1 MGTASAGV
9 DPIAMKSTIAVWQR
23 NTPAKRLRDIRPS
36 DCGLTGGI
44 VARMRCESGKGVE
57 SRAVN
62 KPLFSILLSFAVFP
76 GAEAESAPEPH
87 RISLE
92 ELKDKIAG
100 GWAGQTIGVTYG
112 GPTEFRYNGT
122 MIQPYEPIP
131 WYDGYLL
138 ETFQKIPG
146 LYDDIYMD
154 FTFVEVLEEKG
165 LDAQASDFADAFAHR
180 DYLLWHANQMA
191 RYNVLQGKGPPASGH
206 WRNNPEAD
214 SIDFQIEADFAGL
227 MSPGM
232 PNAASEI
239 SDRVGHIMNHGDGY
253 YGGVYVAA
261 MYALAFVEPDVGA
274 VVAKALETIPPES
287 DFRKTIEDVIR
298 WHRQYPDDWRETWF
312 EIEKKW
318 SEDIGSPV
326 GVFRAFN
333 IDAKL
338 NAAYVVMGLLYGGGD
353 FQKTLDVSTRAGQDS
368 DCNPSSAAGILGVI
382 LGYEEIPSTWKAGLP
397 SIEALDFPYT
407 KTSLREVYELSYRHA
422 LQSIERRGG
431 RVSETEVEIP
441 VEAPKV
447 VPLER
452 NFEGHYPVAELV
464 LERDVR
470 DETTFTFDG
479 IGFAAF
485 GQARSV
491 DGKDHVMEAEL
502 YIDGALVESF
512 RLPTRESARRFIPVY
527 RYELAPGRHEAR
539 VRIANP
545 SDAHHLRLDYVI
557 VYGPR

>member
-1 MGTASAGV
+1 MNRKTLLLLLALTAAHG
-9 DPIAMKSTIAVWQR
+9 AAAQT
-23 NTPAKRLRDIRPS
+23 KRL
-36 DCGLTGGI
+36 
-44 VARMRCESGKGVE
+44 
-57 SRAVN
+57 
-62 KPLFSILLSFAVFP
+62 
-76 GAEAESAPEPH
+76 
-87 RISLE
+87 SLE
-92 ELKDKIAG
+92 KLRDKISG
-100 GWAGQTIGVTYG
+100 GWAGQTIGVTFG

-154 FTFVEVLEEKG
+154 LTFVEVLEEKG
-165 LDAQASDFADAFAHR
+165 LDAKASDFAEAFAHR

-232 PNAASEI
+232 PNGAAEI

-261 MYALAFVEPDVGA
+261 MYALAFVTDDVGE
-274 VVAKALETIPPES
+274 VVARALGTIPRES
-287 DFRKTIEDVIR
+287 TFRQAIEDVIR

-353 FQKTLDVSTRAGQDS
+353 FGRTLDVSTRAGQDS
-368 DCNPSSAAGILGVI
+368 DCNPSTAAGILGVI
-382 LGYEEIPSTWKAGLP
+382 LGYEGIPAPWKAGLAA
-397 SIEALDFPYT
+397 IEPLDFPYT
-407 KTSLREVYELSYRHA
+407 RTSLQEAYDLSYRHA
-422 LQSIERRGG
+422 LQWIERRGG
-431 RVSETEVEIP
+431 RVGEREAEIP
-441 VEAPKV
+441 LEEPKT

-452 NFEGHYPVAELV
+452 NFDGHYPVEEIV
-464 LERDVR
+464 LGREVR
-470 DETTFTFDG
+470 EETTFGFEG
-479 IGFAAF
+479 IGFAAA
-485 GQARSV
+485 GEARSR
-491 DGKDHVMEAEL
+491 DGKDHVLEAEL
-502 YIDGALVESF
+502 YVDGALVERF
-512 RLPTRESARRFIPVY
+512 DLPTNQSARRFIPVY
-527 RYELAPGRHEAR
+527 RYELQPGHHEAR

-545 SDAHHLRLDYVI
+545 SDAALLWLDYVI
-557 VYGPR
+557 IYGAR

>member
-1 MGTASAGV
+1 VRKPPLLLFLGCA
-9 DPIAMKSTIAVWQR
+9 IA
-23 NTPAKRLRDIRPS
+23 
-36 DCGLTGGI
+36 
-44 VARMRCESGKGVE
+44 
-57 SRAVN
+57 
-62 KPLFSILLSFAVFP
+62 
-76 GAEAESAPEPH
+76 AEAGAQTT
-87 RISLE
+87 RLSLE
-92 ELKDKIAG
+92 RLKQKIAG
-100 GWAGQTIGVTYG
+100 GWAGQTIGVTFG

-154 FTFVEVLEEKG
+154 LTFVEVLEEKG
-165 LDAQASDFADAFAHR
+165 LDAKASDFAGAFAHR

-191 RYNVLQGKGPPASGH
+191 RYNVLQGIEPPASGH

-227 MSPGM
+227 MNPGM
-232 PNAASEI
+232 PNGAAEI

-261 MYALAFVEPDVGA
+261 MYALAFVNDDVA
-274 VVAKALETIPPES
+274 EVVERALETIPRES
-287 DFRKTIEDVIR
+287 TFRQTIEDVIR

-318 SEDIGSPV
+318 SEDIGSPI

-338 NAAYVVMGLLYGGGD
+338 NAAYVVMGLLYGDGD
-353 FQKTLDVSTRAGQDS
+353 FGKTLEVSTRAGQDS

-382 LGYEEIPSTWKAGLP
+382 LGYEGIPVHWKAGLAAV
-397 SIEALDFPYT
+397 ETLDFPYT
-407 KTSLREVYELSYRHA
+407 RTSLREAYDLSYRHA

-431 RVSETEVEIP
+431 EVGEREVVIP
-441 VEAPKV
+441 VERPKP

-452 NFEGHYPVAELV
+452 NFEGHYPTEEIV
-464 LERDVR
+464 LGRKVE
-470 DETTFTFDG
+470 DETTFTFEG
-479 IGFAAF
+479 IGFAAA
-485 GQARSV
+485 GEARSI
-491 DGKDHVMEAEL
+491 DGKDHVLKAEL
-502 YIDGALVESF
+502 FIDGVLAERF
-512 RLPTRESARRFIPVY
+512 DLPTNQTARRFIPVY
-527 RYELAPGRHEAR
+527 RYELAPGRHQAR
-539 VRIANP
+539 VSIANP
-545 SDAHHLRLDYVI
+545 SDAAHLWLDYVI
-557 VYGPR
+557 VYGPQ

>member
-1 MGTASAGV
+1 VKTEAF
-9 DPIAMKSTIAVWQR
+9 
-23 NTPAKRLRDIRPS
+23 L
-36 DCGLTGGI
+36 I
-44 VARMRCESGKGVE
+44 VVA
-57 SRAVN
+57 
-62 KPLFSILLSFAVFP
+62 FA
-76 GAEAESAPEPH
+76 AEAAGETH
-87 RISLE
+87 RLSLAK
-92 ELKDKIAG
+92 LKDKIAG

-131 WYDGYLL
+131 WHDDYLL
-138 ETFQKIPG
+138 ETFRKIPG

-154 FTFVEVLEEKG
+154 LTFVEVLEEKG
-165 LDAQASDFADAFAHR
+165 LDARASDFADGFARR

-191 RYNVLQGKGPPASGH
+191 RYNVLQGKGPPESGH

-232 PNAASEI
+232 PNAAAEV
-239 SDRVGHIMNHGDGY
+239 SDRVGHVMNHGDGF

-261 MYALAFVEPDVGA
+261 MYALAFVEPDVGK
-274 VVAKALETIPPES
+274 VVVKALETIPRES
-287 DFRKTIEDVIR
+287 TFRQTIEDVIR
-298 WHRQYPDDWRETWF
+298 WHREYPDDWRETWF

-353 FQKTLDVSTRAGQDS
+353 FGKTLEVSTRAGQDS
-368 DCNPSSAAGILGVI
+368 DCNPSSAAGVLGVI
-382 LGYEEIPSTWKAGLP
+382 LGYESIPAPWNAGLP

-407 KTSLREVYELSYRHA
+407 RTSLREAYDLSYRHA
-422 LQSIERRGG
+422 LQSIARRGG
-431 RVSETEVEIP
+431 KVGEIDVEIP
-441 VEAPKV
+441 AEEPKV

-452 NFEGHYPVAELV
+452 NFEGHYPVAEII
-464 LERDVR
+464 LEREVR
-470 DETTFTFDG
+470 DETTFSFDG
-479 IGFAAF
+479 IGFAAA
-485 GQARSV
+485 GEAKSE

-502 YIDGALVESF
+502 YVDGALIERF
-512 RLPTRESARRFIPVY
+512 NLPTRESARRFIPVY
-527 RYELAPGRHEAR
+527 RYALPPGRHEAR

-545 SDAHHLRLDYVI
+545 SEAAHLRLDYVI
-557 VYGPR
+557 VYGAR

>member
-1 MGTASAGV
+1 MKKGALLIL
-9 DPIAMKSTIAVWQR
+9 IA
-23 NTPAKRLRDIRPS
+23 
-36 DCGLTGGI
+36 
-44 VARMRCESGKGVE
+44 
-57 SRAVN
+57 
-62 KPLFSILLSFAVFP
+62 FA
-76 GAEAESAPEPH
+76 AEAAGETH
-87 RISLE
+87 RLSLVK
-92 ELKDKIAG
+92 LKDKIAG

-138 ETFQKIPG
+138 ETFRKIPG

-154 FTFVEVLEEKG
+154 LTFVEVLDEKG
-165 LDAQASDFADAFAHR
+165 LDARASDFADAFARR

-191 RYNVLQGKGPPASGH
+191 RYNVLSGKGPPESGH

-232 PNAASEI
+232 PNGAAEI
-239 SDRVGHIMNHGDGY
+239 SDRVGHVMNHGDGF

-261 MYALAFVEPDVGA
+261 MYALAFVEPDVRK
-274 VVAKALETIPPES
+274 VVVQALETIPPES
-287 DFRKTIEDVIR
+287 TFRQTIEDVIR

-318 SEDIGSPV
+318 SEDVGSPV

-338 NAAYVVMGLLYGGGD
+338 NAAYVAMGLLYGGGD
-353 FQKTLDVSTRAGQDS
+353 FSKTLEISTRAGQDS
-368 DCNPSSAAGILGVI
+368 DCNPSSAAGVLGVM
-382 LGYEEIPSTWKAGLP
+382 LGYEEIPAAWKAGLP
-397 SIEALDFPYT
+397 SVEPLDFPYT
-407 KTSLREVYELSYRHA
+407 RTSLREAYDLSYRHA
-422 LQSIERRGG
+422 LQWIERRGG
-431 RVSETEVEIP
+431 KVGESEVEIP
-441 VEAPKV
+441 MEEPKA

-452 NFEGHYPVAELV
+452 NFEGHYPVAEV
-464 LERDVR
+464 ILERRVR
-470 DETTFTFDG
+470 DETTFAFDG
-479 IGFAAF
+479 IGFAAA
-485 GQARSV
+485 GESKSE
-491 DGKDHVMEAEL
+491 DGMDHVMEAEL
-502 YIDGALVESF
+502 YVDGELVERF
-512 RLPTRESARRFIPVY
+512 NLPTRESARRFIPVF
-527 RYELAPGRHEAR
+527 RYGLPPGRHEAR

-545 SDAHHLRLDYVI
+545 SEAAHLRLDYAI

>member
-1 MGTASAGV
+1 VRKRTLLLFLACAIAAGE
-9 DPIAMKSTIAVWQR
+9 AAAQT
-23 NTPAKRLRDIRPS
+23 TRL
-36 DCGLTGGI
+36 
-44 VARMRCESGKGVE
+44 
-57 SRAVN
+57 
-62 KPLFSILLSFAVFP
+62 
-76 GAEAESAPEPH
+76 
-87 RISLE
+87 SLE
-92 ELKDKIAG
+92 ELRDKIAG
-100 GWAGQTIGVTYG
+100 GWAGQTIGVTFG

-138 ETFQKIPG
+138 ETFQRIPG

-154 FTFVEVLEEKG
+154 LTFVEVFEEKG
-165 LDAQASDFADAFAHR
+165 PDAKASDFAEAFAHR

-191 RYNVLQGKGPPASGH
+191 RYNVLQGIGPPASGH

-232 PNAASEI
+232 PNVAAEI

-261 MYALAFVEPDVGA
+261 MYALAFVTDDVRS
-274 VVAKALETIPPES
+274 VVERALETIPRES
-287 DFRKTIEDVIR
+287 AFRQTIEDVIR

-318 SEDIGSPV
+318 SEDIGSPI

-338 NAAYVVMGLLYGGGD
+338 NAAYVVMGLLYGDGD
-353 FQKTLDVSTRAGQDS
+353 FGRTLEVSTRAGQDS

-382 LGYEEIPSTWKAGLP
+382 LGYEGIPPHWKAGLAA
-397 SIEALDFPYT
+397 IEPLDFPYT
-407 KTSLREVYELSYRHA
+407 RTSLREAYDLSYHHA
-422 LQSIERRGG
+422 LQSIGRRGG
-431 RVSETEVEIP
+431 RVGEREVEIP
-441 VEAPKV
+441 MEQPEA

-452 NFEGHYPVAELV
+452 NFEGHYPVAEIV
-464 LERDVR
+464 LGREVE
-470 DETTFTFDG
+470 DETTFAFEG
-479 IGFAAF
+479 IGFAAA
-485 GQARSV
+485 GEARSR
-491 DGKDHVMEAEL
+491 DGKDHVLNAEL
-502 YIDGALVESF
+502 FIDGVLAESF
-512 RLPTRESARRFIPVY
+512 DLPTNQSARRFIPVY

-545 SDAHHLRLDYVI
+545 STAANLWLDYVI

>member
-1 MGTASAGV
+1 V
-9 DPIAMKSTIAVWQR
+9 KSPRPLSLLFGLAV
-23 NTPAKRLRDIRPS
+23 A
-36 DCGLTGGI
+36 
-44 VARMRCESGKGVE
+44 
-57 SRAVN
+57 SRA
-62 KPLFSILLSFAVFP
+62 
-76 GAEAESAPEPH
+76 EAQTT
-87 RISLE
+87 RLSLE

-138 ETFQKIPG
+138 ETFQKTPG

-154 FTFVEVLEEKG
+154 LTFVEVLEEKG
-165 LDAQASDFADAFAHR
+165 LDAGASDFAEAFAHR

-191 RYNVLQGKGPPASGH
+191 RYNVLQGRAPPASGH

-232 PNAASEI
+232 PNAAAEVSN
-239 SDRVGHIMNHGDGY
+239 RVGHIMNHGDGY

-261 MYALAFVEPDVGA
+261 MYALAFVEDDVGD
-274 VVAKALETIPPES
+274 VVVRALETIPPES
-287 DFRKTIEDVIR
+287 TFRQTIEDVVR
-298 WHRQYPDDWRETWF
+298 WHRQYPHDWRETWF

-318 SEDIGSPV
+318 SEDIGSPI

-338 NAAYVVMGLLYGGGD
+338 NAAYVVMGLLYGDGD
-353 FQKTLDVSTRAGQDS
+353 FGKTLEVSTRAGQDS

-382 LGYEEIPSTWKAGLP
+382 LGYQEIPPPWKAGLAAVEP
-397 SIEALDFPYT
+397 LDFPHT
-407 KTSLREVYELSYRHA
+407 RTSLQEVYELSYRHA
-422 LQSIERRGG
+422 LHSIERGG
-431 RVSETEVEIP
+431 GKIGESAVEIA
-441 VEAPKV
+441 VEVPKA

-452 NFEGHYPVAELV
+452 NFEGHYPTEEIL
-464 LERDVR
+464 LGREVR
-470 DETTFTFDG
+470 EETTFSFEG
-479 IGFAAF
+479 IGFAAA
-485 GQARSV
+485 GEARAK
-491 DGKDHVMEAEL
+491 DGKDHVLDAEL
-502 YIDGALVESF
+502 YVDGALVERF
-512 RLPTRESARRFIPVY
+512 KLPTNQSARRFVPVF
-527 RYELAPGRHEAR
+527 RYELRPGRHEAR

-545 SDAHHLRLDYVI
+545 SEAAHLFLDYVI

>member
-1 MGTASAGV
+1 V
-9 DPIAMKSTIAVWQR
+9 KSY
-23 NTPAKRLRDIRPS
+23 PALALFLGCALSSEAAAPTTRL
-36 DCGLTGGI
+36 
-44 VARMRCESGKGVE
+44 
-57 SRAVN
+57 
-62 KPLFSILLSFAVFP
+62 
-76 GAEAESAPEPH
+76 
-87 RISLE
+87 SLE

-100 GWAGQTIGVTYG
+100 GWAGQTIGVTFG

-138 ETFQKIPG
+138 ETFQKTPG

-165 LDAQASDFADAFAHR
+165 LDAKAADFAEAFAHR

-191 RYNVLQGKGPPASGH
+191 RYNVLQGIDPPASGH

-232 PNAASEI
+232 PNGAAEI
-239 SDRVGHIMNHGDGY
+239 SDRVGHVMNHGDGY

-261 MYALAFVEPDVGA
+261 MYALAFVSDDVGQ
-274 VVAKALETIPPES
+274 VVERALETIPRES
-287 DFRKTIEDVIR
+287 TFHQTMEDVIR

-318 SEDIGSPV
+318 SEDIGSPI

-338 NAAYVVMGLLYGGGD
+338 NAAYVIMGLLYGDGD
-353 FQKTLDVSTRAGQDS
+353 FGKTLEISTRAGQDS

-382 LGYEEIPSTWKAGLP
+382 LGYEQIPGPWKAGLAA
-397 SIEALDFPYT
+397 IEPLDFPYT
-407 KTSLREVYELSYRHA
+407 RTSLREVYDLSYRHA
-422 LQSIERRGG
+422 LESIQRRGG
-431 RVSETEVEIP
+431 KVGEDAVEIV
-441 VEAPKV
+441 VEEPKA

-452 NFEGHYPVAELV
+452 NFEGHYPVDEIV
-464 LERDVR
+464 LAREVR
-470 DETTFTFDG
+470 DDATFSFEG
-479 IGFAAF
+479 IGFVAA
-485 GQARSV
+485 GEARAR
-491 DGKDHVMEAEL
+491 DGKDHVLEAQL
-502 YIDGALVESF
+502 YVDGTLVESF
-512 RLPTRESARRFIPVY
+512 NLPTNQSARRFVPVY
-527 RYELAPGRHEAR
+527 RYELPPGRHEAR

-545 SDAHHLRLDYVI
+545 SEAAHLWLDYVI

>member
-1 MGTASAGV
+1 MKKKPALLLFLAFAASGEAG
-9 DPIAMKSTIAVWQR
+9 AQT
-23 NTPAKRLRDIRPS
+23 TRL
-36 DCGLTGGI
+36 
-44 VARMRCESGKGVE
+44 
-57 SRAVN
+57 
-62 KPLFSILLSFAVFP
+62 PL
-76 GAEAESAPEPH
+76 ET
-87 RISLE
+87 
-92 ELKDKIAG
+92 LKDKIAG
-100 GWAGQTIGVTYG
+100 GWAGQTIGVTFG

-154 FTFVEVLEEKG
+154 LTFVEVLEEKG
-165 LDAQASDFADAFAHR
+165 LDAKASDFAEAFAHR

-191 RYNVLQGKGPPASGH
+191 RYNVLQGIGPPASGH

-227 MSPGM
+227 MNPGM
-232 PNAASEI
+232 PNGAAAI
-239 SDRVGHIMNHGDGY
+239 SDRVGHVMNHGDGF

-261 MYALAFVEPDVGA
+261 MYALAFVEGDVGE
-274 VVAKALETIPPES
+274 VVERALETIPRES
-287 DFRKTIEDVIR
+287 TFHQTIEDVIR

-338 NAAYVVMGLLYGGGD
+338 NAAYVVMGLLYGDGD
-353 FQKTLDVSTRAGQDS
+353 FGKTLDISTRAGQDS

-382 LGYEEIPSTWKAGLP
+382 LGYEEIPAPWKAGLAA
-397 SIEALDFPYT
+397 IEPLDFPYT
-407 KTSLREVYELSYRHA
+407 KTSLREVYDLSYEHA
-422 LQSIERRGG
+422 LESIERRGG
-431 RVSETEVEIP
+431 RVGELEVEIP
-441 VEAPKV
+441 VEEPKA

-452 NFEGHYPVAELV
+452 NFDGHYPVEEIV
-464 LERDVR
+464 LGREVR
-470 DETTFTFDG
+470 EETTFAFEG
-479 IGFAAF
+479 IGFAAA
-485 GQARSV
+485 GEARSK
-491 DGKDHVMEAEL
+491 DGKDHVLEAEL
-502 YIDGALVESF
+502 YVDGALVESF
-512 RLPTRESARRFIPVY
+512 NLPTNASARRFIPVY
-527 RYELAPGRHEAR
+527 RYELRPGRHEAR

-545 SDAHHLRLDYVI
+545 SEAAHLWLDYVI
-557 VYGPR
+557 VYGAR